1 MQEDNSQDIVSELR
15 EVKDA
20 VQSQVSTLTEINQQL
35 REVFDLL
42 NEALG

>member
-1 MQEDNSQDIVSELR
+1 MQEDNTQDIVTELR

-20 VQSQVSTLTEINQQL
+20 VQSQVSTLVELNQQL
-35 REVFDLL
+35 REIFDLL